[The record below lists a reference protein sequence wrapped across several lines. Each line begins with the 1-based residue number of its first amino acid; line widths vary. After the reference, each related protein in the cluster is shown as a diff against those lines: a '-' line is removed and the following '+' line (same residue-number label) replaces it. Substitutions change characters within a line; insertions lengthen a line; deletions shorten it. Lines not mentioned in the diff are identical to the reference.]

1 MKQSLG
7 YRQFKFSQRIPN
19 KKFRQLNIEKY
30 KKINLKRRI
39 LYLENENSVAEKELE
54 LKKFYMVSLEA
65 GTVISGML
73 IAKNEHLIDGEPKR
87 SYRFLFGKEKYAD
100 LYEDEITSIQL
111 IDPNIR
117 KEFFAGIQAQY
128 DVQCL
133 DDEDNVLP
141 SDRII
146 GNFLFD
152 KEAWDNL
159 HEEEKKDLVFMLQ
172 LSPDEIVEILN
183 VIIDY
188 KNENK
193 KLYDQRK
200 STLDAVLDFMN
211 NFDEIKDTIP
221 LFSGVAGYLYKKSG
235 IDTLINTITR

>member
-1 MKQSLG
+1 ME
-7 YRQFKFSQRIPN
+7 N
-19 KKFRQLNIEKY
+19 K
-30 KKINLKRRI
+30 
-39 LYLENENSVAEKELE
+39 NSEVKKELE
-54 LKKFYMVSLEA
+54 LKKFYMVSLES

-128 DVQCL
+128 DIQCL

-172 LSPDEIVEILN
+172 FHQD
-183 VIIDY
+183 
-188 KNENK
+188 
-193 KLYDQRK
+193 
-200 STLDAVLDFMN
+200 STV
-211 NFDEIKDTIP
+211 T
-221 LFSGVAGYLYKKSG
+221 
-235 IDTLINTITR
+235 

>member
-7 YRQFKFSQRIPN
+7 YRQFSQRIPN
-19 KKFRQLNIEKY
+19 KKIRQLNIEKY

-39 LYLENENSVAEKELE
+39 LYLENENSAAEKELE

-117 KEFFAGIQAQY
+117 KEFFASLQAQY

-152 KEAWDNL
+152 KETWDNL

-172 LSPDEIVEILN
+172 LSPDEIVEFLNILL
-183 VIIDY
+183 DY

-200 STLDAVLDFMN
+200 STLDAVLDFVN

-221 LFSGVAGYLYKKSG
+221 LFSSMAGYLYKKSG

>member
-1 MKQSLG
+1 ME
-7 YRQFKFSQRIPN
+7 N
-19 KKFRQLNIEKY
+19 K
-30 KKINLKRRI
+30 
-39 LYLENENSVAEKELE
+39 NSEVEKELE
-54 LKKFYMVSLEA
+54 LKKFYMVSLES

-128 DVQCL
+128 DIQCL

-152 KEAWDNL
+152 KEAWDDL
-159 HEEEKKDLVFMLQ
+159 HEDKKRELITYLQ
-172 LSPDEIVEILN
+172 LNSEEIVTLTNIL
-183 VIIDY
+183 VDY

-193 KLYDQRK
+193 KLHDQRK
-200 STLDAVLDFMN
+200 STLDAILDFVN
-211 NFDEIKDTIP
+211 NIDEIKDTIP
-221 LFSGVAGYLYKKSG
+221 LFSSMAGYLYKKSG

>member
-1 MKQSLG
+1 M
-7 YRQFKFSQRIPN
+7 
-19 KKFRQLNIEKY
+19 
-30 KKINLKRRI
+30 
-39 LYLENENSVAEKELE
+39 E
-54 LKKFYMVSLEA
+54 LKKFYMTSLES

-172 LSPDEIVEILN
+172 LSPDEIVEFLNILL
-183 VIIDY
+183 DY

-193 KLYDQRK
+193 KLHDQK
-200 STLDAVLDFMN
+200 QQILDAAIVFMN
-211 NFDEIKDTIP
+211 KCDEIKELLPSLKEVIAFIYKASGIEALIDTIT
-221 LFSGVAGYLYKKSG
+221 V
-235 IDTLINTITR
+235 